1 MGDQLPYWDSMD
13 EFFDHLTPAI
23 GMTWE
28 EMKKKAPFEYMSKE
42 EWKSYYVYKQID
54 DATGLPKGFDT
65 PSKKIEVYV
74 ESMITLGRTGQPF
87 LPVEFEPADKD
98 YEPLPYYLEPVESP
112 VRDDDTAREYPLVMT
127 NGRVPFYH
135 HSTRVMRLLCVNCI
149 RFLRSGSIR
158 MWQKRMVSHRETGY
172 G

>member
-1 MGDQLPYWDSMD
+1 MCQKAFDPEFMGDQLPYWDSMD

-42 EWKSYYVYKQID
+42 EWKSYYVYEQID

-112 VRDDDTAREYPLVMT
+112 VRDDDTAQGVSARYD
-127 NGRVPFYH
+127 
-135 HSTRVMRLLCVNCI
+135 
-149 RFLRSGSIR
+149 
-158 MWQKRMVSHRETGY
+158 KRPCTVLSSFDAA
-172 G
+172 